1 MKPQAA
7 FVVSVARGL
16 VISGILIMVLP
27 TLLSADAIWL
37 AMPVT
42 ELLVMLY
49 AASEMRRYTRE
60 LPGGA
65 PAACPVMRFRLCR
78 K

>member
-49 AASEMRRYTRE
+49 PLRRCAGTQGSCRE
-60 LPGGA
+60 VRRQRA
-65 PAACPVMRFRLCR
+65 R
-78 K
+78 